1 MMTRREPAEEPL
13 PADKDRPYLGG
24 PEPAVEFGRL
34 FDVYARSLHRYLA
47 RRVGADTAHDLVSE
61 TFLVALNQR
70 HSYDPRRGA
79 VRSWLY
85 GIATNL
91 LRRQCRQEVRAL
103 QATARSAGHAP
114 GAEASHDTRVAD
126 RLDAAAMAAQLAGAL
141 ASLSDGDRDVLL
153 LTSWAGLDSTE
164 VADALDIPV
173 GTVRSRLHRVRKWL
187 RANAPKVTHREEGGH
202 A

>member
-1 MMTRREPAEEPL
+1 MMTRREPADEPL

-24 PEPAVEFGRL
+24 PSPAVEFGRL
-34 FDVYARSLHRYLA
+34 FDVYARPLHRYLS
-47 RRVGADTAHDLVSE
+47 RRVGAENAHDLVSE

-70 HSYDPRRGA
+70 HAYDPRRGA

-91 LRRQCRQEVRAL
+91 LRRQVRQEVRSL
-103 QATARSAGHAP
+103 QAFARTAGHAQ
-114 GAEASHDTRVAD
+114 GEEGHETRVAD
-126 RLDAAAMAAQLAGAL
+126 RLDAATMAARLAGAL
-141 ASLSDGDRDVLL
+141 AALSEGDRDVLM
-153 LTSWAGLDSTE
+153 LTSWAGFDSTE

-187 RANAPKVTHREEGGH
+187 RANAPSYREEGGH

>member
-1 MMTRREPAEEPL
+1 MTQREPADEPL

-34 FDVYARSLHRYLA
+34 FDVYARPLHRYLS
-47 RRVGADTAHDLVSE
+47 RRVGAENAHDLVSE

-70 HSYDPRRGA
+70 HNYDPRRGA

-91 LRRQCRQEVRAL
+91 LRRQVRQEVRSL
-103 QATARSAGHAP
+103 QATARSLAQGSGP
-114 GAEASHDTRVAD
+114 EASHETRVAD
-126 RLDAAAMAAQLAGAL
+126 RLDAAAMATRLAGAL
-141 ASLSDGDRDVLL
+141 AELSDGDRDVLL

-187 RANAPKVTHREEGGH
+187 RAKAPAHREEGGH

>member
-1 MMTRREPAEEPL
+1 MTREQAEPP

-34 FDVYARSLHRYLA
+34 FDAYARPLHCYLA
-47 RRVGADTAHDLVSE
+47 RRVGQDAAHDLVSE

-70 HSYDPRRGA
+70 HSYDPRRGV

-91 LRRQCRQEVRAL
+91 LRRQVRQETRAL
-103 QATARSAGHAP
+103 RAVARSAGHAP
-114 GAEASHDTRVAD
+114 GQEASHEARVAD
-126 RLDAAAMAAQLAGAL
+126 RLDAADLAARLAGAL
-141 ASLSDGDRDVLL
+141 AELSDGDRDVLL

-164 VADALDIPV
+164 VADALGIPV

-187 RANAPKVTHREEGGH
+187 RTNAPSTTAREEDGN

>member
-1 MMTRREPAEEPL
+1 MMTEPGDAVPV
-13 PADKDRPYLGG
+13 DRDRPYLGG

-34 FDVYARSLHRYLA
+34 FDAYARPLHRYLA

-70 HSYDPRRGA
+70 HGYDPRRGV

-91 LRRQCRQEVRAL
+91 LRRHVRQEVAALRTNARAVG
-103 QATARSAGHAP
+103 RFEVSEPGHD
-114 GAEASHDTRVAD
+114 GRVSE
-126 RLDAAAMAAQLAGAL
+126 RVDAALLAARLAGAL
-141 ASLSDGDRDVLL
+141 AELSDGDRDVLL
-153 LTSWAGLDSTE
+153 LTSWAGLDSGE
-164 VADALDIPV
+164 VAEALGIPV

-187 RANAPKVTHREEGGH
+187 RTNAPGH
-202 A
+202 VPGKEDDDVR